1 MSRMTPRARLEQRLI
16 AEGKL
21 PARDAAPA
29 PLKGKDKLFAL
40 GRLKTGEKNK
50 TEQRYEDEVLRP
62 GMLVGDVLWY
72 RFEGIKLRLADN
84 TFLTV
89 DFAVLPAD
97 GVLTMVDV
105 KGGQVVIQ
113 DDARVKMKVGAELY
127 PFRFQ
132 YAYPAKSGG
141 GWTVEEIGR

>member
-1 MSRMTPRARLEQRLI
+1 MARVTPRARLEARLI

-21 PARDAAPA
+21 LPRDPNPA
-29 PLKGKDKLFAL
+29 PLKGKDRLFAL

-50 TEQRYEDEVLRP
+50 TEQRYEDQVLRP
-62 GMLVGDVLWY
+62 DMMVGKVLWY

-89 DFAVLPAD
+89 DYAVLPAD
-97 GVLTMVDV
+97 GILTMVDV
-105 KGGQVVIQ
+105 KGGQAVIQ
-113 DDARVKMKVGAELY
+113 DDARVKMKVAAEAY

-132 YAYPAKSGG
+132 FAYPDGG
-141 GWTVEEIGR
+141 GWTHEDVGR

>member
-21 PARDAAPA
+21 APRDTNPPA
-29 PLKGKDKLFAL
+29 PLKGKGALFAL

-62 GMLVGDVLWY
+62 GMMVGDILWY
-72 RFEGIKLRLADN
+72 RFEGVKLRIADN

-89 DFAVLPAD
+89 DYAVLPAD
-97 GVLTMVDV
+97 GILTMIDV
-105 KGGQVVIQ
+105 KGGPAVIQ
-113 DDARVKMKVGAELY
+113 DDARVKMKVAAEAY

-132 YAYPAKSGG
+132 FAYPDGG
-141 GWTVEEIGR
+141 GWTHEDVGR

>member
-21 PARDAAPA
+21 APRDTNPPA
-29 PLKGKDKLFAL
+29 PLKGKDRLFAL

-50 TEQRYEDEVLRP
+50 SEQRFEDEILRP
-62 GMLVGDVLWY
+62 GMMAGDILWY

-89 DFAVLPAD
+89 DFAVMGANFII
-97 GVLTMVDV
+97 TMIDV
-105 KGGQVVIQ
+105 KGSEAVIQ
-113 DDARVKMKVGAELY
+113 DDARVKMKVAAEAY

-132 YAYPAKSGG
+132 FAFPGKA
-141 GWTVEEIGR
+141 GWTYEDVGA

>member
-1 MSRMTPRARLEQRLI
+1 MSRMTPRARLEARLI

-21 PARDAAPA
+21 LPRDAAPA
-29 PLKGKDKLFAL
+29 TLKGKDRLFAL

-62 GMLVGDVLWY
+62 GSMIGDILWF
-72 RFEGIKLRLADN
+72 RFEGIKLRIADN

-89 DFAVLPAD
+89 DYAVLPLD
-97 GVLTMVDV
+97 GILTMVDV
-105 KGGQVVIQ
+105 KGGQAVIQ
-113 DDARVKMKVGAELY
+113 DDARVKMKVAAEAY

-132 YAYPAKSGG
+132 FAYPAKSGG
-141 GWTVEEIGR
+141 GWTIEGVGE

>member
-1 MSRMTPRARLEQRLI
+1 MSRMTTRARLEARLI

-21 PARDAAPA
+21 LPRDAAPA
-29 PLKGKDKLFAL
+29 PLKGKDRLFAL

-62 GMLVGDVLWY
+62 HMIVGKVLWY

-84 TFLTV
+84 TFLTI
-89 DFAVLPAD
+89 DYAVLPD
-97 GVLTMVDV
+97 NGVLTLVDV
-105 KGGQVVIQ
+105 KGGQAVIQ
-113 DDARVKMKVGAELY
+113 DDARVKMKVGADLY

-132 YAYPAKSGG
+132 FAYPDGG
-141 GWTVEEIGR
+141 GWTHEDVGR